1 MLTFIPFSEYFK
13 KVENAGRK
21 VTFPISENRFC
32 DLTPGNMLVW
42 EDYLSS
48 CCAEEDGR
56 LYLRFRRLDG
66 RLCHMTADGRIT
78 EEDMTRLACAARAG
92 GTPLCL
98 FPLAPAEAERLAAMF
113 GGCVSPVAGTADYIY
128 DAEALSTFHG
138 HRYNGQRNHI
148 NKFLSL
154 YPDWACVPAAEVA
167 PDLLSV
173 FLDGYFN
180 RTVAGAPAHEA
191 EHAATCR
198 LLSLPGLGGMCADVL
213 LAGGEPVAMAM
224 GEVQGDTLYVH
235 VEKAFR
241 EVPGAYQMIVREF
254 TARHTGDGVIYV
266 NREEDDGNEGLRTAK
281 EALHPVSLAEK
292 CELLFPAE
300 QRN

>member
-1 MLTFIPFSEYFK
+1 MLTFLPFSQYCK
-13 KVENAGRK
+13 QTENAGKK
-21 VTFPISENRFC
+21 VTFPASDDRFC
-32 DLTPGNMLVW
+32 DLTPGNLLVW

-48 CCAEEDGR
+48 CCAEADGR

-66 RLCHMTADGRIT
+66 RLCHMTADGKIT
-78 EEDMTRLACAARAG
+78 EEDLNRLAASARAE
-92 GTPLCL
+92 GTELCL
-98 FPLAPAEAERLAAMF
+98 FPLSPAKAEALAAAC
-113 GGCVSPVAGTADYIY
+113 GGRVTTVLGTADYLY

-154 YPDWACVPAAEVA
+154 YADWACVPAAEVGG
-167 PDLLSV
+167 DLLRE
-173 FLDGYFN
+173 FLDRYFAQ
-180 RTVAGAPAHEA
+180 TVAGAPAHEA
-191 EHAATCR
+191 EHTATCR

-213 LAGGEPVAMAM
+213 LAGGRPVAMAM
-224 GEVQGDTLYVH
+224 GEVLGDTLYVH

-254 TARHTGDGVIYV
+254 TARHTGDGVRYV

-281 EALHPVSLAEK
+281 EALHPVALLEK
-292 CELLFPAE
+292 CEVLLPAE
-300 QRN
+300 KL